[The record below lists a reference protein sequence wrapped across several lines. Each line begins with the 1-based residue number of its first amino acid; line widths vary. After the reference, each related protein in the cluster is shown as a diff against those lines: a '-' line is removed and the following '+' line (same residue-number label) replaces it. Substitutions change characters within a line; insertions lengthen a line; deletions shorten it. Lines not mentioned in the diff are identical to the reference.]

1 MRNIENSLF
10 YMPAEWE
17 KHEGTWLQW
26 PHDKAHRGEGY
37 RAKLDD
43 IWISMAK
50 ELHYGENVHIV
61 VCDEEEKIHVQSK
74 LIVANVNMDK
84 IDFLIQ
90 ETDDIWIRD
99 NGPIFVTDKEGN
111 RCLTHWIFNGWGN
124 KYPYEKDAN
133 IPNKIS
139 EMYRIPKVE
148 SSVCLEGGGIE
159 INGNG
164 TLMAAKSSIINE

>member
-50 ELHYGENVHIV
+50 ELHY
-61 VCDEEEKIHVQSK
+61 
-74 LIVANVNMDK
+74 
-84 IDFLIQ
+84 
-90 ETDDIWIRD
+90 
-99 NGPIFVTDKEGN
+99 
-111 RCLTHWIFNGWGN
+111 
-124 KYPYEKDAN
+124 
-133 IPNKIS
+133 
-139 EMYRIPKVE
+139 
-148 SSVCLEGGGIE
+148 
-159 INGNG
+159 
-164 TLMAAKSSIINE
+164 